1 MTIKQIAADFN
12 MTVKE
17 FAEYLGYSRVAM
29 YCTNTA
35 VSYKK
40 TRAKA
45 AVRLLC
51 SLNQKQFD
59 EEMQKAGERFNERK
73 EAIAAFEKMLLGHDA
88 GEVEGGGGR

>member
-1 MTIKQIAADFN
+1 

-29 YCTNTA
+29 YCTNTE
-35 VSYKK
+35 VSHKK
-40 TRAKA
+40 TRVKA

-59 EEMQKAGERFNERK
+59 EEMQKA
-73 EAIAAFEKMLLGHDA
+73 
-88 GEVEGGGGR
+88 

>member
-17 FAEYLGYSRVAM
+17 FAEYIGYSRAAM

-35 VSYKK
+35 VSHKK
-40 TRAKA
+40 TRVKV

>member
-1 MTIKQIAADFN
+1 

-29 YCTNTA
+29 YCTNTE
-35 VSYKK
+35 VSHKK
-40 TRAKA
+40 TRVKA

-59 EEMQKAGERFNERK
+59 EEMQKAGERFNARK
-73 EAIAAFEKMLLGHDA
+73 DAIAEFEKMFLWHDV
-88 GEVEGGGGR
+88 GEAEGGGGR

>member
-1 MTIKQIAADFN
+1 MKIKQIAKAFG
-12 MTVKE
+12 MSVTE
-17 FAEYLGYSRVAM
+17 FSEYLGYTRQTLYGAAEM
-29 YCTNTA
+29 NLN
-35 VSYKK
+35 KL
-40 TRAKA
+40 RAKS

-88 GEVEGGGGR
+88 GEVEGTV

>member
-29 YCTNTA
+29 YCTNAA
-35 VSYKK
+35 VSHKK
-40 TRAKA
+40 TRVKA

-51 SLNQKQFD
+51 SLNQSNLMKKCKKQESGLTNEKKRLPHLKKCFWD
-59 EEMQKAGERFNERK
+59 MMLERWREV
-73 EAIAAFEKMLLGHDA
+73 FE
-88 GEVEGGGGR
+88 